1 MSAEHQEKYRLISLV
16 EQGME
21 TREIAAELDISVS
34 KAARLVNQ
42 YNLAKRNNTIE
53 QFVDVS
59 DAVVGE
65 LIDNITNNAPKVIKD
80 RVETA
85 VEGVLQARDE
95 LQLLQDGFRVT
106 ANQLNLR
113 IRQMAMTAD
122 HVDQIKVLSDS
133 LCQLQTA
140 FFNKQVTQVNVQNNI
155 GGPGTSAGQ
164 NYGEFLSD
172 KPKDN

>member
-95 LQLLQDGFRVT
+95 LQLLQDGFR
-106 ANQLNLR
+106 
-113 IRQMAMTAD
+113 
-122 HVDQIKVLSDS
+122 HS
-133 LCQLQTA
+133 
-140 FFNKQVTQVNVQNNI
+140 
-155 GGPGTSAGQ
+155 
-164 NYGEFLSD
+164 
-172 KPKDN
+172 